1 VTVLTDRELDIM
13 NVLWRTPSTPAE
25 VRDALGDEGID
36 LAYNTVQTLLRIL
49 QDKGH
54 VTYTVEGRAH
64 RFAPLVRRQDASR
77 SAVRQLLAG
86 LFNRS
91 PELLLSHLV
100 RDEPL
105 DRAALERLRDLV
117 ETKLSDI
124 PTAAQPSARPL
135 RKGRTP

>member
-1 VTVLTDRELDIM
+1 MPTFTDRELDIM
-13 NVLWRTPSTPAE
+13 NVLWRAPSTPAE
-25 VRDALGDEGID
+25 VREALADGGVD

-54 VTYTVEGRAH
+54 VTYTLDGRAH
-64 RFAPLVRRQDASR
+64 RFSPLVRRQDASR
-77 SAVRQLLAG
+77 TAVRQLLAG
-86 LFNRS
+86 LFDRS

-117 ETKLSDI
+117 DTKLSDA
-124 PTAAQPSARPL
+124 PPQQDGANRSPR
-135 RKGRTP
+135 RGRRT